1 MRKIPKHGNSIP
13 RAPKTREGLRRW
25 SDDALDMIFRL
36 AAEGYTQEEI
46 GKVCG
51 VSRQRIAQVMGGR
64 GRTYNQV
71 RPRSIYR
78 GLNEWMLQNDI
89 TCATLTSMMGYAS
102 NASQQNVVKRRIM
115 GVTELRMRDINRLIE
130 LSGKTYEYLFSS
142 VLREGENDS

>member
-1 MRKIPKHGNSIP
+1 MDI
-13 RAPKTREGLRRW
+13 
-25 SDDALDMIFRL
+25 IFRL

-46 GKVCG
+46 GKAFG
-51 VSRQRIAQVMGGR
+51 VTRQRIAQVMGGR

-71 RPRSIYR
+71 KPRSIYR

-115 GVTELRMRDINRLIE
+115 GATELRMRDINRLIE